1 MTALAGPT
9 APLVGGGPALALSGC
24 AETPFSPGRVCIFPT
39 TLLLARE
46 HFFFPSKLLS
56 WITSPDCETY
66 MNQRTET
73 NKGLSRKRKVN
84 LDFLSVT
91 GHRDTGTCLAIRKNE
106 ATSTSSSKG
115 NSLA

>member
-56 WITSPDCETY
+56 WITKMQSGKDWY
-66 MNQRTET
+66 LL
-73 NKGLSRKRKVN
+73 GIY
-84 LDFLSVT
+84 
-91 GHRDTGTCLAIRKNE
+91 A
-106 ATSTSSSKG
+106 
-115 NSLA
+115 